1 MLCCSSVKDHSG
13 YSPSYCQ
20 SGSDRRAPSQ
30 NSQQRCY
37 TSLRLDA
44 LGIFAQHNAYLGL
57 SGKSDSEIWLYALE
71 HDQIVVTINAK
82 DFLNLAAGSEVHPGL
97 IIPRESG
104 LSADEQ
110 WTRLEPVIM
119 IVREEE
125 NQGRDLINRAIEV
138 FSPDHRAIRDLPA

>member
-1 MLCCSSVKDHSG
+1 LNLLLDENL
-13 YSPSYCQ
+13 SP
-20 SGSDRRAPSQ
+20 
-30 NSQQRCY
+30 
-37 TSLRLDA
+37 RLIPRLTA

-97 IIPRESG
+97 IILRGSG
-104 LSADEQ
+104 LSMDEQ

-119 IVREEE
+119 IVREAE
-125 NQGRDLINRAIEV
+125 NQGRDLINRVIEV

>member
-1 MLCCSSVKDHSG
+1 MNL
-13 YSPSYCQ
+13 
-20 SGSDRRAPSQ
+20 
-30 NSQQRCY
+30 
-37 TSLRLDA
+37 LLD
-44 LGIFAQHNAYLGL
+44 
-57 SGKSDSEIWLYALE
+57 E
-71 HDQIVVTINAK
+71 NAK

-97 IIPRESG
+97 IILRESG